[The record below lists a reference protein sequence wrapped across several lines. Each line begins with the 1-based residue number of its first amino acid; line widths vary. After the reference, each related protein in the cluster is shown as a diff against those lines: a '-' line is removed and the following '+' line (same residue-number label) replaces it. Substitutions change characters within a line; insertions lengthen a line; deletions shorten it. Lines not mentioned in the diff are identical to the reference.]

1 MSGEFPEPPV
11 EPPGA
16 PDDPAA
22 AVIAA
27 WRAGDAARVRAGL
40 AAHPEMKAMLH
51 TPLPGSSFGS
61 LPIHDAASRGDRAM
75 IDVLLEAGANIN
87 ARTQWWAGGFGV
99 LDGNPP
105 LAPYLIERGALVDVH
120 AAARLGMLD
129 RVMELVD
136 GDPDLVHARGGDGQT
151 PLHVAA
157 TVEIARYLADHRAD
171 IDARD
176 IDHESTP
183 AQYMVRDRQDI
194 VRFLIARGCRTDIL
208 MAAAIGDIDLVKRHL
223 DANPASIRMSIAD
236 ESFPK
241 TDPRAGGTIYI
252 WTLGWA
258 KTPHIVA
265 REFGHEDVVDLLM
278 ARSPAD
284 LQLTQACELGDERLV
299 EQLLAGSP
307 GLVGTLSYRD
317 RRRISDAARNDEAA
331 VVRRMLTA
339 GWPVDVRGHERGTP
353 LHWAA
358 WHGNAGL
365 VRDLLRYDPPLN
377 ARDNAWDS
385 PPIGWAIHAS
395 VHGWHPDAGDYA
407 GTVRALLDA
416 GATRPESMADLEA
429 SDAVRAV
436 LQRPA
441 GG

>member
-1 MSGEFPEPPV
+1 
-11 EPPGA
+11 
-16 PDDPAA
+16 
-22 AVIAA
+22 
-27 WRAGDAARVRAGL
+27 
-40 AAHPEMKAMLH
+40 
-51 TPLPGSSFGS
+51 
-61 LPIHDAASRGDRAM
+61 M
-75 IDVLLEAGANIN
+75 IDVLLEGGADIN

-99 LDGNPP
+99 LDGNTP
-105 LAPYLIERGALVDVH
+105 LAPFLIERGATVDVH
-120 AAARLGMLD
+120 AAARLGMLE
-129 RVMELVD
+129 RVMEIVD

-157 TVEIARYLADHRAD
+157 TVEIARYLADHGAD

-194 VRFLIARGCRTDIL
+194 VRFLVARGCRTDIL

-223 DANPASIRMSIAD
+223 DADPASIRMSIAD

-241 TDPRAGGTIYI
+241 MDPRAGGTIYT

-258 KTPHIVA
+258 KTPHTVA
-265 REFGHEDVVDLLM
+265 REFGHEDIVDLLM

-284 LQLTQACELGDERLV
+284 LQLTQACELGDERLIAR
-299 EQLLAGSP
+299 LLAASP
-307 GLVGTLSYRD
+307 GLVATLSDRD
-317 RRRISDAARNDEAA
+317 RRRIADAARNDEAA

-358 WHGNAGL
+358 WHGNVGL

-407 GTVRALLDA
+407 GTVEALLDA

-436 LQRPA
+436 LQQSA

>member
-1 MSGEFPEPPV
+1 MSGRLPEQPV
-11 EPPGA
+11 EPPDEPA
-16 PDDPAA
+16 DPVA

-27 WRAGDAARVRAGL
+27 WHAGDAARVRAGL

-51 TPLPGSSFGS
+51 QPLPGSSFGS

-87 ARTQWWAGGFGV
+87 AKTQWWAGGFGV

-105 LAPYLIERGALVDVH
+105 LAPFLIERGAVVDVH
-120 AAARLGMLD
+120 AAARLGMLE
-129 RVMELVD
+129 RVMQLVD

-151 PLHVAA
+151 PLHVAT
-157 TVEIARYLADHRAD
+157 TVEIARYLADHGAD

-183 AQYMVRDRQDI
+183 AQYMVRDRQEI
-194 VRFLIARGCRTDIL
+194 VRFLVTRGCRTDIL

-223 DANPASIRMSIAD
+223 DADPASIRMSVAG
-236 ESFPK
+236 ESFPMM
-241 TDPRAGGTIYI
+241 DPRAGGTIYT

-258 KTPHIVA
+258 KTPHTVA
-265 REFGHEDVVDLLM
+265 REFGHEEIVGLLM

-299 EQLLAGSP
+299 AQLLAGIP
-307 GLVGTLSYRD
+307 GLVGTLSDRD
-317 RRRISDAARNDEAA
+317 RRRIADAARNDDAD
-331 VVRRMLTA
+331 VVRRMLSA
-339 GWPVDVRGHERGTP
+339 GWPVDVRGHEGGTA

-358 WHGNAGL
+358 WHGNARL
-365 VRDLLRYDPPLN
+365 VRELLRYHPPLD

-385 PPIGWAIHAS
+385 PPMGWAIHAS
-395 VHGWHPDAGDYA
+395 VHGWHPGRGEYA
-407 GTVRALLDA
+407 GTVEALLDA
-416 GATRPESMADLEA
+416 GATRPESMTGREA

-436 LQRPA
+436 LLRPA
-441 GG
+441 GS